1 MTLRHCLLAGGLGL
15 LLLAGCKRPPV
26 TRVVPATD
34 TTATAAKSPDFSVQ
48 ELEFRYLTAKSK
60 VSFESKD
67 QDIKNANVTIRIKK
81 DSLIWFTV
89 GQLGLTGARGL
100 ITRDSVT
107 IVNIL
112 QREVYQYSF
121 AELSQKFGVQLSYD
135 LLQSLLVGNLPV
147 KRSRRDRLSKE
158 RDYFLLRQDEGK
170 IMVDNYIGQRDRK
183 LKKLEVKEQTTNNAL
198 KLEFDD
204 FTALNSFLFPYTS
217 LITLDY
223 QSAADQPKY
232 QTLIQFKHQKV
243 DLPDQSPGFPFSIP
257 SRYERKK

>member
-1 MTLRHCLLAGGLGL
+1 MTLRHCLLAAGLGL
-15 LLLAGCKRPPV
+15 LLVGCKRPPV
-26 TRVVPATD
+26 RSDSGSATD
-34 TTATAAKSPDFSVQ
+34 STTAKNPDFSVQ
-48 ELEFRYLTAKSK
+48 ELDFKYLTAKSK
-60 VSFESKD
+60 VSFKSKE
-67 QDIKNANVTIRIKK
+67 QDIKNASVTIRMKK

-121 AELSQKFGVQLSYD
+121 AELSEKFGVELNYN
-135 LLQSLLVGNLPV
+135 LLQSLIVGNLPV
-147 KRSRRDRLSKE
+147 KRSRRDRVSNE
-158 RDYFLLRQDEGK
+158 RDFFLLRQDEGK
-170 IMVDNYIGQRDRK
+170 IMVDNYIGRRDRK
-183 LKKLEVKEQTTNNAL
+183 LKKLEVKEQATSNAL
-198 KLEFDD
+198 KLEFED

-223 QSAADQPKY
+223 KSSADQQSY

-243 DLPDQSPGFPFSIP
+243 DLPDEAPGFPFSIP